1 MIKKEKSYWREFQI
15 AKTTENQVKYRDNL
29 VLYDN
34 IVTEKIAEMKWN
46 KKSNS
51 FLKKT

>member
-1 MIKKEKSYWREFQI
+1 MINKEKGYLREFQR
-15 AKTTENQVKYRDNL
+15 AKTTENQVKHRDNV

-51 FLKKT
+51 FSKKT